1 MLRVGLTGGI
11 ACGKSTVAS
20 ILRELGCAVIEA
32 DPLAHAL
39 IEPGQSAY
47 ADVRR
52 EFGPAVL
59 EADGR
64 VNRAKLGAIVF
75 ADPAR
80 LAKLNQITHPR
91 VFAVLEVRFA
101 DLARA
106 GTDFAV
112 VEAALLVEADYRPKL
127 DRLVVAWCRREQQVE
142 RLLARGMAR
151 EQIEQRLAAQMPV
164 DAKRD
169 LADDVI
175 DCSAT
180 LQHTRQQTRD
190 LVQRLRALAAQRRA
204 G

>member
-11 ACGKSTVAS
+11 ACGKSTVAAV
-20 ILRELGCAVIEA
+20 LRELDCVVIEA

-52 EFGPAVL
+52 EFGPTVL

-64 VNRAKLGAIVF
+64 VNRAKLAAIVF

-80 LAKLNQITHPR
+80 LVKLNQITHPR
-91 VFAVLEVRFA
+91 VFAVLEARFA
-101 DLARA
+101 ELERA
-106 GTDFAV
+106 GADFAV
-112 VEAALLVEADYRPKL
+112 VEAALLIEANYRPKL
-127 DRLVVAWCRREQQVE
+127 DRLVVAWCRREQQFE
-142 RLLARGMAR
+142 RLLARGLSR

-164 DAKRD
+164 DEKRD

-175 DCSAT
+175 DCSGT
-180 LQHTRQQTRD
+180 LEHTRQQTKD
-190 LVQRLRALAAQRRA
+190 LVQKLRGLAAQRRA